1 LFPHNL
7 IARVNF
13 AHGLFDLGRPDEAA
27 GYWREITRDLPSGA
41 FYSSLMM
48 SYVVAGRLDEAKAV
62 FDEAEARKLDVAALH
77 GDRELLAF
85 LQRDNAALTEQWE
98 WVAQHPKYAD
108 LTLGKTRGQMYYGQF
123 GAARRLT
130 EDAIKQIKASEP
142 NLVLGVYGAEAL
154 QQAVVGNVVD
164 ARQAE
169 EKAFARPQQEFGQ
182 STLALASALTGDSAQ
197 AQKLADSLDQK
208 SPRDT
213 LVQNYYLPAI
223 RAAIHLH
230 ANDAAGAIEILRPAL
245 KYDFAYPEGG
255 PNSLYPAYI
264 RGLAYLRLGD
274 GHSAAVE
281 FQKLIDHPCIIGRD
295 VDGAM
300 ALLQMARAQKMAGDK
315 AASRNYYAQFLTLWK
330 DADSDILAYRDAKA
344 EYARLTSSH

>member
-1 LFPHNL
+1 
-7 IARVNF
+7 
-13 AHGLFDLGRPDEAA
+13 
-27 GYWREITRDLPSGA
+27 
-41 FYSSLMM
+41 
-48 SYVVAGRLDEAKAV
+48 
-62 FDEAEARKLDVAALH
+62 
-77 GDRELLAF
+77 
-85 LQRDNAALTEQWE
+85 
-98 WVAQHPKYAD
+98 
-108 LTLGKTRGQMYYGQF
+108 MYYGQF

-197 AQKLADSLDQK
+197 AQKLTDSLDQK
-208 SPRDT
+208 SRRDT

-223 RAAIHLH
+223 RAALHLH

-245 KYDFAYPEGG
+245 KYDFAYPEDGF
-255 PNSLYPAYI
+255 NSLYPAYI

-300 ALLQMARAQKMAGDK
+300 ALLQMARAQKMSGDNV
-315 AASRNYYAQFLTLWK
+315 AARKYYEQFLTLWK
-330 DADSDILAYRDAKA
+330 DADSDIPAYREAKA